1 MPQIPVYEQRTA
13 ARGTAPSA
21 SSGTGEGLQAL
32 GQAFES
38 IADNRERVRQ
48 FARQKEEESASV
60 AANLELA
67 DTQSSW
73 SEQFSKRQEGV
84 QPGAVDFEKT
94 ILADFDKD
102 TAERLKRAQTPLA
115 RTHLQLRFAAVRQSL
130 QEQARGFE
138 AQERVRFKET
148 GLSDARDL
156 RRKTAEFN
164 PGQFSTLATEQLAA
178 IEASGLPA
186 PIASRHAKQAVED
199 IAEASVR
206 GMIRQDPRNALREL
220 SNEGSTVQA
229 VRALNADDLLRLRSS
244 AEAEVSR
251 RDSEARARAAQARG
265 DIADRQTD
273 ALAAKQFGLPATL
286 PSRREYIAAFGAEEG
301 SRRFGQASQMLSTFD
316 VVSAA
321 VILPPAEGAARI
333 ASFAPQ
339 QQAGAADQ
347 AQVVSAAARMYA
359 EQRKQLEDDPAGF
372 LAKRDPTLRQAFEAA
387 FAGDATPETVSAYV
401 QRARAAQAAS
411 GVQKPRLLPEGTEAA
426 VAAALTLNPEK
437 PAQRSENLAAL
448 SQAWGRNLPQLLAE
462 VAPKLD
468 GQARAMLLMD
478 LPDAARF
485 DRAAAA
491 AAETKKLFEAD
502 EALKPK
508 GKTAEAAID
517 AALRPLATS
526 LNNLPDRNERLT
538 EIREAALVIA
548 RDAITRGSAPA
559 DAARQAVD
567 SMVGRYEFDGAAR
580 IPREQ
585 NPQTV
590 MAGARKALAAGLPGV
605 DLLPP
610 EGLRFRSADEMRTAV
625 QADLRRR
632 GVWMTAPDES
642 GLQLY
647 VPRGDTLAPV
657 LTAAG
662 TPVRLS
668 WEALTQSGAEG
679 EDSREITRRAAA
691 DPMAGF
697 GPGLGEPR

>member
-468 GQARAMLLMD
+468 GQARVMAMT
-478 LPDAARF
+478 DAPTAAAL
-485 DRAAAA
+485 DRAQAAA
-491 AAETKKLFEAD
+491 KD
-502 EALKPK
+502 
-508 GKTAEAAID
+508 TAEIIPGDDKRAVSEAVAASVE
-517 AALRPLATS
+517 PLART
-526 LNNLPDRNERLT
+526 LIAAPDRNERL
-538 EIREAALVIA
+538 REVI
-548 RDAITRGSAPA
+548 
-559 DAARQAVD
+559 DAATVLALDRVSRGTSPQAAARESVSAIID
-567 SMVGRYEFDGAAR
+567 SQFEYRDTIRAPKGINADRVAKGAAAWTR
-580 IPREQ
+580 
-585 NPQTV
+585 
-590 MAGARKALAAGLPGV
+590 AGLPGV
-605 DLLPP
+605 DL
-610 EGLRFRSADEMRTAV
+610 GLGAPGAAGRFRTPAEMRDA
-625 QADLRRR
+625 AARDLARN
-632 GVWMTAPDES
+632 GVWVTTREAD
-642 GLQLY
+642 GVQLLR
-647 VPRGDTLAPV
+647 PIGDGFATVTDAAGQPIV
-657 LTAAG
+657 LTWEQAASAADSPAADVLG
-662 TPVRLS
+662 
-668 WEALTQSGAEG
+668 ALGAG
-679 EDSREITRRAAA
+679 MGDSR
-691 DPMAGF
+691 
-697 GPGLGEPR
+697 